1 MKERKSKDLSL
12 PNEEQIQGL
21 LALSRDERFQTSTS
35 SLMDAPEE
43 WDKAMTDP
51 SAWLRNRGLELP
63 EDLTVEIIRQL
74 STSKPLDLTNIGMP
88 GPDWMPF
95 SIEQFHCRTY
105 YLAKKD
111 EEGKIKGY
119 EEVTICFEFRVV
131 SNPIP
136 GGPLG

>member
-1 MKERKSKDLSL
+1 MKRRKSKDLWL
-12 PNEEQIQGL
+12 PDEEQTQGL
-21 LALSRDERFQTSTS
+21 LALARDERFQTSVT
-35 SLMDAPEE
+35 SLMDTPEE

-51 SAWLRNRGLELP
+51 STWLRNRGLELP
-63 EDLTVEIIRQL
+63 EDMTVEIVRQI
-74 STSKPLDLTNIGMP
+74 STTKPIDPANIGMP

-95 SIEQFHCRTY
+95 TIQQFHCRTY

-119 EEVTICFEFRVV
+119 EEVTICFEFKIVP
-131 SNPIP
+131 NPIP